1 MFSEQLKPFSLQTL
15 GDILSAMAS
24 FSLADKTGQ
33 PDELDDVDFPTATPK
48 RSLFQSP
55 ESELKKKGPGTSPKA
70 SPIMKKDLP
79 MKKASP
85 KKKGSPM
92 KKVIK
97 GSPKKKA
104 AHVFAANL
112 NVS

>member
-1 MFSEQLKPFSLQTL
+1 MFSEKLKPFSLQTL

-70 SPIMKKDLP
+70 SPMKKDLP